1 MDVVSKVVNALVEDR
16 NVWRATCF
24 LDNRRV
30 VKATRKRFHG
40 KPYPVNARGES
51 FILSFGR
58 PNYREREFLKQ
69 CKRAGE
75 PLPVKKIQ
83 LQFIPVG
90 K

>member
-1 MDVVSKVVNALVEDR
+1 MDVVSKVVNALVADR
-16 NVWRATCF
+16 EVWRATCF
-24 LDNRRV
+24 LDAKRIVRATRRRV
-30 VKATRKRFHG
+30 QGRA
-40 KPYPVNARGES
+40 ARVQDLSES
-51 FILSFGR
+51 FVLSFGR

-75 PLPVKKIQ
+75 PLPVKKVQ